1 MKPNKTFEL
10 SVDDLELIE
19 RSLTA
24 FMTTADYVDQKEIA
38 QVLGKLHNQKNWYR
52 PKNKVYISGWQ
63 NLKYSV

>member
-24 FMTTADYVDQKEIA
+24 FMTTAEYTDQRLIA

-52 PKNKVYISGWQ
+52 PKNKVYISG
-63 NLKYSV
+63 

>member
-24 FMTTADYVDQKEIA
+24 FMTTAEYPDQQLIA

-52 PKNKVYISGWQ
+52 PKNKVYISG
-63 NLKYSV
+63 

>member
-24 FMTTADYVDQKEIA
+24 FMTTAEYPDQRLIA

-52 PKNKVYISGWQ
+52 PKNGVYVGG
-63 NLKYSV
+63 

>member
-52 PKNKVYISGWQ
+52 PKNKVYISG
-63 NLKYSV
+63 

>member
-19 RSLTA
+19 RSLHSYMATA
-24 FMTTADYVDQKEIA
+24 EYADQKEIT

-52 PKNKVYISGWQ
+52 PKKEVYISG
-63 NLKYSV
+63 